1 MRKKLLCLAFAF
13 ILFLCQIVIWTAFF
27 KPSAE
32 ESIEILNEGWEVIY
46 NDTVYENIKL
56 SALRRL
62 IGHGTHRG
70 DTLLLA
76 KDLDALEG
84 MDSPTIF
91 FETRFSA
98 WSLRF
103 GGQEISTRYYDYFD
117 KNRYIGCEN
126 HYITMPSSTGKV
138 RLEIELKVNEDGAYS
153 YYEAPVL
160 GDYRNVIKYLV
171 YRDFFV
177 FMASVFL
184 IIFGLMFFAITLGFR
199 STLPEIKMQ
208 TFSSLLFVTLGIW
221 FLTQFRLLS
230 LFVNTHGHETELE
243 YISLYL
249 AVPII
254 YMVIGSM
261 QDYLHY
267 KPFIVFASTST
278 VVALAPI
285 LIHALN
291 LDHMNEYLGI
301 YQFNALVLAC
311 FMISMLI
318 RDIKTRKITNS
329 QAIQLAGMIV
339 LTISFVINV
348 FFYYL
353 EVVGVYEQILLS
365 KVAVPVGAL
374 CMVFAALINYYIYIS
389 DSYARKKENAS
400 LAHLAYADGLTGL
413 PNRSKFEQYLT
424 DLDKSD
430 KNYCILS
437 IDLNGLKSVND
448 RSGHL
453 IGDRYLLEFSKAL
466 RKSAPEDSFIA
477 RIGGDEFVM
486 ILTGN
491 SLNKAEDV
499 ATKLS
504 RELELYNAADKRIK
518 RSAALGYAYRHE
530 AAGAD
535 YHDVYLLADQRMYA
549 NKSAMKIRAR
559 HNA

>member
-1 MRKKLLCLAFAF
+1 
-13 ILFLCQIVIWTAFF
+13 
-27 KPSAE
+27 
-32 ESIEILNEGWEVIY
+32 
-46 NDTVYENIKL
+46 
-56 SALRRL
+56 
-62 IGHGTHRG
+62 
-70 DTLLLA
+70 
-76 KDLDALEG
+76 
-84 MDSPTIF
+84 
-91 FETRFSA
+91 
-98 WSLRF
+98 
-103 GGQEISTRYYDYFD
+103 
-117 KNRYIGCEN
+117 
-126 HYITMPSSTGKV
+126 
-138 RLEIELKVNEDGAYS
+138 
-153 YYEAPVL
+153 
-160 GDYRNVIKYLV
+160 
-171 YRDFFV
+171 
-177 FMASVFL
+177 
-184 IIFGLMFFAITLGFR
+184 
-199 STLPEIKMQ
+199 
-208 TFSSLLFVTLGIW
+208 
-221 FLTQFRLLS
+221 
-230 LFVNTHGHETELE
+230 
-243 YISLYL
+243 
-249 AVPII
+249 
-254 YMVIGSM
+254 
-261 QDYLHY
+261 
-267 KPFIVFASTST
+267 
-278 VVALAPI
+278 
-285 LIHALN
+285 
-291 LDHMNEYLGI
+291 
-301 YQFNALVLAC
+301 
-311 FMISMLI
+311 MISMLI
-318 RDIKTRKITNS
+318 RDIKTGKITNS
-329 QAIQLAGMIV
+329 QAIQLAGMIA
-339 LTISFVINV
+339 LTISFAINV

-353 EVVGVYEQILLS
+353 EVAGVYEQILLS

-466 RKSAPEDSFIA
+466 RKSAPEDGFIA

-549 NKSAMKIRAR
+549 NKSAMKTRAR